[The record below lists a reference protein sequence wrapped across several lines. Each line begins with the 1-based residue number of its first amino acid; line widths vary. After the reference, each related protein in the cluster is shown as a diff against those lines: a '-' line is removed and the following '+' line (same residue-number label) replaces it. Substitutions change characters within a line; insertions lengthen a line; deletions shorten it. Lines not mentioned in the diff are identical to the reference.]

1 MKAQTTASGKKK
13 PAASTGVGVALATV
27 EAVADPPAE
36 TDLEP
41 EAEEATVEEA
51 HVEEAPTPEPPVQ
64 EVPAE
69 EPAAEPKP
77 EEPSQNG
84 DGDWG
89 YTPMS
94 QWGIDE

>member
-1 MKAQTTASGKKK
+1 
-13 PAASTGVGVALATV
+13 V
-27 EAVADPPAE
+27 
-36 TDLEP
+36 
-41 EAEEATVEEA
+41 
-51 HVEEAPTPEPPVQ
+51 
-64 EVPAE
+64 AE
-69 EPAAEPKP
+69 EPAADEPAPEPKP

>member
-1 MKAQTTASGKKK
+1 
-13 PAASTGVGVALATV
+13 VALATA
-27 EAVADPPAE
+27 EAVADPPADTE
-36 TDLEP
+36 FEP
-41 EAEEATVEEA
+41 EAEEATVLETP
-51 HVEEAPTPEPPVQ
+51 VEEAPVEEAEAPPEEPA
-64 EVPAE
+64 AE
-69 EPAAEPKP
+69 EPAPEPKP